1 MARAAANGAHLAQ
14 HPERACR
21 AQRAGRKLFLLEQ
34 QQRGNAMHVL
44 AIRRPGQRG
53 TQKLLTRYGDRLV
66 CVRYRYDAAAG
77 KRYKT
82 VEIIL
87 DEAAWTPP
95 PPHPE
100 ATKFVP
106 KADYIDDL
114 DAPPEH
120 REVGVKVFFRENELR
135 ERVKAAGAR
144 WSKTDK
150 LWQMPYETA
159 LSLGLEHRIARR

>member
-1 MARAAANGAHLAQ
+1 
-14 HPERACR
+14 
-21 AQRAGRKLFLLEQ
+21 
-34 QQRGNAMHVL
+34 MHVL

-100 ATKFVP
+100 ATWSVP
-106 KADYIDDL
+106 KVDYIDDL
-114 DAPPEH
+114 DAPPEN

-150 LWQMPYETA
+150 LWQMPYATA
-159 LSLGLEHRIARR
+159 LTLGLEHRIARR

>member
-1 MARAAANGAHLAQ
+1 
-14 HPERACR
+14 
-21 AQRAGRKLFLLEQ
+21 
-34 QQRGNAMHVL
+34 MHVL

-53 TQKLLTRYGDRLV
+53 TQKLVTRYGDRLV

-95 PPHPE
+95 PPHPDS
-100 ATKFVP
+100 P
-106 KADYIDDL
+106 KPVLKVDYIDDL
-114 DAPPEH
+114 DAQPEH

-135 ERVKAAGAR
+135 ERVKAAGGR
-144 WSKTDK
+144 WSKTEK
-150 LWQMPYETA
+150 LWQLPYETA
-159 LSLGLEHRIARR
+159 LGLGLEHRIARR

>member
-1 MARAAANGAHLAQ
+1 
-14 HPERACR
+14 
-21 AQRAGRKLFLLEQ
+21 
-34 QQRGNAMHVL
+34 MHVL

-87 DEAAWTPP
+87 DEARWIPP
-95 PPHPE
+95 PPHLD
-100 ATKFVP
+100 ASKV
-106 KADYIDDL
+106 DYIDDL
-114 DAPPEH
+114 DAQPEH
-120 REVGVKVFFRENELR
+120 REVGVKVFFREHELR
-135 ERVKAAGAR
+135 EQVKAAGGR
-144 WSKTDK
+144 WSKTQK

-159 LSLGLEHRIARR
+159 LSLGMEHRIARR

>member
-1 MARAAANGAHLAQ
+1 
-14 HPERACR
+14 
-21 AQRAGRKLFLLEQ
+21 
-34 QQRGNAMHVL
+34 MHVL

-53 TQKLLTRYGDRLV
+53 TQKLVTRYGDRLV

-95 PPHPE
+95 PPHPD
-100 ATKFVP
+100 APRQVP
-106 KADYIDDL
+106 KMDHIDDL
-114 DAPPEH
+114 DAQPEH

-135 ERVKAAGAR
+135 ERVKAAGAAGPKSISCGR
-144 WSKTDK
+144 CLMKRPWPWVWNIESRGGNGSRYGNMFTDI
-150 LWQMPYETA
+150 ETWF
-159 LSLGLEHRIARR
+159 